1 MKIAIST
8 KSNVDPPVEL
18 LNLALITILRRVLTH
33 LGMATGIMLSSTGLQ
48 SARAGDGNAAAD
60 PASLIVFNLPAQSL
74 EAALERY
81 SIVSGWQVIYKTS
94 LAIGRRS
101 VDVRGKFTPR
111 AALRMLLVGTG
122 LVPQFKAADSV
133 ILISAPPSDTATTDE
148 SADEVDP
155 SLEDYYALVQ
165 SDLKKTFCATPQ
177 IRAGSYRIALGF
189 WIGASGMVTR
199 TALLGS
205 TGRSDID
212 ESFDRA
218 VRSISVGAAPPM
230 GFRQPIVLL
239 VTPDLFDKCG
249 ALPIGGTHE

>member
-1 MKIAIST
+1 M
-8 KSNVDPPVEL
+8 
-18 LNLALITILRRVLTH
+18 LNRALIAMSRRVLTR
-33 LGMATGIMLSSTGLQ
+33 LGVATGIMLSTLGAQ
-48 SARAGDGNAAAD
+48 GAYAGDRTGAAD
-60 PASLIVFNLPAQSL
+60 PASVIMFNLPAQPL

-111 AALRMLLVGTG
+111 AALRMLLAGTG

-133 ILISAPPSDTATTDE
+133 ILISAPPNDTATADE

-165 SDLKKTFCATPQ
+165 SVLKRTFCATPQ

-205 TGRSDID
+205 TGRNDID

-218 VRSISVGAAPPM
+218 VRSISVGTAPPV

-249 ALPIGGTHE
+249 ALPIGGTNE